1 VLGFFHVHQVNACLV
16 DQGSRLKSPLGDFLA
31 IFGQTATFVP
41 EKVHMVTNA
50 RMREKYRC
58 ASMKRGIS
66 PRLIPEWAIL
76 VTGCPRIEENSPY
89 DSPPN
94 YPNPLSAE
102 FSTPGLALCGI
113 FHTRSRASLRDFA
126 QECVNSS
133 STGTGGPEADQSG
146 LGFSRLT
153 KFG

>member
-1 VLGFFHVHQVNACLV
+1 MHHRNVVNLRRGEKVPPAISVLGFFHVHQVNACLV

-66 PRLIPEWAIL
+66 PRLIPAVGDPCNRMPQNRGKFAI
-76 VTGCPRIEENSPY
+76 
-89 DSPPN
+89 
-94 YPNPLSAE
+94 
-102 FSTPGLALCGI
+102 
-113 FHTRSRASLRDFA
+113 
-126 QECVNSS
+126 
-133 STGTGGPEADQSG
+133 
-146 LGFSRLT
+146 
-153 KFG
+153 